1 VFKGIKLL
9 IQRLPRPPVSM
20 MSTKRNRTA
29 FSTAPKRPLGVAAV
43 HETICKTPVMA
54 LGIADHVW
62 TIGELMGAGLENA
75 PRDPRKTHG
84 PCRKFRVIDGGKTD

>member
-1 VFKGIKLL
+1 
-9 IQRLPRPPVSM
+9 
-20 MSTKRNRTA
+20 
-29 FSTAPKRPLGVAAV
+29 
-43 HETICKTPVMA
+43 MA

>member
-1 VFKGIKLL
+1 MFKGIKPL

-29 FSTAPKRPLGVAAV
+29 FSTAPKRPQGVAAV

-54 LGIADHVW
+54 LEIADHVW
-62 TIGELMGAGLENA
+62 TIGELMGAGLDNA
-75 PRDPRKTHG
+75 PHEPRKHHG
-84 PCRKFRVIDGGKTD
+84 PRRQFQVIEGGRKD